1 MSRRIILSRQYCT
14 PFCNKSGIERFF
26 STFLFLAGNRLLRAH
41 FELQCSYTLP
51 KLSEVRTVNYIT
63 CRQHP
68 RWTEIKIIVSCLR
81 GCPDFLYFIYA
92 EIYMYSFC
100 DVKLSGLL
108 ITSHLNSDIRLAN
121 EHAYFLQQMYN
132 FV

>member
-51 KLSEVRTVNYIT
+51 KLSEVRTVILAMEET
-63 CRQHP
+63 
-68 RWTEIKIIVSCLR
+68 KIAISEGVPSISTTNSHNVTRVQSC
-81 GCPDFLYFIYA
+81 
-92 EIYMYSFC
+92 
-100 DVKLSGLL
+100 
-108 ITSHLNSDIRLAN
+108 
-121 EHAYFLQQMYN
+121 
-132 FV
+132 